1 MSHTEDA
8 FDGDV
13 SMGDAAAPAVTE
25 QQVEMDPTED
35 AVLAAIAAKQNVRVV
50 CLFPPPKCSE
60 GSQARGGRESGGR
73 REGESG
79 AGMKEWEGMCAN
91 VRDSFQDRRIR
102 LPVLSLRMR
111 TIRWVM
117 R

>member
-60 GSQARGGRESGGR
+60 EVRHGEVGRMGEGGKERVVRG
-73 REGESG
+73 
-79 AGMKEWEGMCAN
+79 
-91 VRDSFQDRRIR
+91 
-102 LPVLSLRMR
+102 
-111 TIRWVM
+111 
-117 R
+117 